1 MLTKIQ
7 VSGTIKGEIDMME
20 AIKLKKKKKASKRF
34 RSKIK
39 IEKETPIIRYSK
51 LGLPII
57 SGSVK
62 TLRQMY
68 EEEKWGNL

>member
-20 AIKLKKKKKASKRF
+20 AIKLKKKKKASKKF
-34 RSKIK
+34 RSKIE
-39 IEKETPIIRYSK
+39 IEKNTPIIRYSK

-57 SGSVK
+57 SGSHEIFERVLK
-62 TLRQMY
+62 DDWL
-68 EEEKWGNL
+68 L